1 MYVRKFGLT
10 VVILMKMM
18 MMMTEES
25 SDMKRVRLLGDM
37 SK

>member
-1 MYVRKFGLT
+1 MYMRKFKIT